1 VDKCPQFF
9 SQFYLTKELIMM
21 IRTYNDAVKAFNV
34 RGPVRSSA
42 WGNNERP
49 LDKTYKHKK
58 IVWYNDNQTDYYDIV
73 LHKTVMARFYKPI
86 VCDMNIE
93 HERRLYTS
101 HPSQTSRKF
110 MWEILGHFGQL
121 GGTHGIPDGVVA
133 PIYNKDF
140 MRASAGVAGFS
151 ADFMFMDGKLDVSRS
166 KHTPHYR
173 TVSSKE
179 DKQKRADVV
188 RRMDVYIN
196 LAIMRMPEFEAA
208 VTLSRKLGQTFGGEG
223 YVHEYAQ
230 AMRPM
235 MADDPI
241 DGADDVE
248 SFFQM
253 CQMAYNTIASKR
265 GMEQQGFDM
274 GNWRGSPADP
284 ISKLKNPITTDEFRR
299 AIIERIYKYAG
310 VKQGSKR
317 VELSQFPQRKDY
329 PRTNIST

>member
-1 VDKCPQFF
+1 
-9 SQFYLTKELIMM
+9 MM
-21 IRTYNDAVKAFNV
+21 IRTYNDAIKAFNV

-49 LDKTYKHKK
+49 LDRLYKHKK
-58 IVWYNDNQTDYYDIV
+58 IVWHNDNQTDYYDIV
-73 LHKTVMARFYKPI
+73 FHKTVMARFYKPI

-110 MWEILGHFGQL
+110 MWEVLGHFGQL

-133 PIYNKDF
+133 PVYNKDF
-140 MRASAGVAGFS
+140 MRDGDASFS

-196 LAIMRMPEFEAA
+196 LAIMRMPEFESEAF
-208 VTLSRKLGQTFGGEG
+208 LSRKLGKTFGGEG

-235 MADDPI
+235 MSDQPI

-248 SFFQM
+248 SFFHM

-265 GMEQQGFDM
+265 GMEQPDFEM
-274 GNWRGSPADP
+274 GGWGGSNTDP
-284 ISKLKNPITTDEFRR
+284 ISKLERPITTNEFRR

-317 VELSQFPQRKDY
+317 VEIPQFPQRKDY

>member
-1 VDKCPQFF
+1 
-9 SQFYLTKELIMM
+9 MM
-21 IRTYNDAVKAFNV
+21 IRSYNDAIKAFNV

-58 IVWYNDNQTDYYDIV
+58 LIQHEGHFDVV
-73 LHKTVMARFYKPI
+73 FHKTVMARFYKPV
-86 VCDMNIE
+86 VCDMNVE
-93 HERRLYTS
+93 HERRLYLGHS
-101 HPSQTSRKF
+101 SLTSRKF
-110 MWEILGHFGQL
+110 MWDVLGHFGQL
-121 GGTHGIPDGVVA
+121 GGMHGIPDGMVA
-133 PIYNKDF
+133 PVYNKYFGREGD
-140 MRASAGVAGFS
+140 VYFS
-151 ADFMFMDGKLDVSRS
+151 ADLMFMDGKLDVSRS

-173 TVSSKE
+173 TISSKE
-179 DKQKRADVV
+179 DKLKRADVL

-196 LAIMRMPEFEAA
+196 LAVLRMPDFEAEA
-208 VTLSRKLGQTFGGEG
+208 SLSRRLGRPFGGEG

-235 MADDPI
+235 MADNPI
-241 DGADDVE
+241 EGTDDVE
-248 SFFQM
+248 SFFHM

-265 GMEQQGFDM
+265 GMEQPDFEM
-274 GNWRGSPADP
+274 GGWGGSNADP

-317 VELSQFPQRKDY
+317 VEIPQFPQRKDY
-329 PRTNIST
+329 PRTNVSL

>member
-1 VDKCPQFF
+1 
-9 SQFYLTKELIMM
+9 M
-21 IRTYNDAVKAFNV
+21 IRNYAEAIKAFNV

-49 LDKTYKHKK
+49 LDRLHKHKK
-58 IVWYNDNQTDYYDIV
+58 IIQHEGYFDVV
-73 LHKTVMARFYKPI
+73 FHKTVMARFYKPI
-86 VCDMNIE
+86 VDDMNVE

-110 MWEILGHFGQL
+110 MWDVLGHFGQL
-121 GGTHGIPDGVVA
+121 GGTHGIPDGMVA
-133 PIYNKDF
+133 PIYYKDF
-140 MRASAGVAGFS
+140 MRDGDSSFS
-151 ADFMFMDGKLDVSRS
+151 ADLMFVDGQLDISRS

-173 TVSSKE
+173 TISSKE
-179 DKQKRADVV
+179 DKLKRADVL

-196 LAIMRMPEFEAA
+196 LAVLRMPQFESEA
-208 VTLSRKLGQTFGGEG
+208 TLSRRLGNAFGGEG

-235 MADDPI
+235 MADNPI
-241 DGADDVE
+241 DGADDVD

-265 GMEQQGFDM
+265 GTEQAGFSM
-274 GNWRGSPADP
+274 GGWHSTNTDP
-284 ISKLKNPITTDEFRR
+284 ISKLNKPITTDEFRR
-299 AIIERIYKYAG
+299 AIVDRIYKYAG
-310 VKQGSKR
+310 VKRGSKR
-317 VELSQFPQRKDY
+317 VELSQFPHKKDY

>member
-1 VDKCPQFF
+1 
-9 SQFYLTKELIMM
+9 MM
-21 IRTYNDAVKAFNV
+21 IRSYNDAIKAFNV

-58 IVWYNDNQTDYYDIV
+58 IVWYNDNQTDYYDV
-73 LHKTVMARFYKPI
+73 VFHKTVMARFYKPI
-86 VCDMNIE
+86 VCDMNVE
-93 HERRLYTS
+93 HERRLYAS
-101 HPSQTSRKF
+101 HPSPTSRKF
-110 MWEILGHFGQL
+110 MWEMLGHFGQL
-121 GGTHGIPDGVVA
+121 GGTHGVPNGMVA

-140 MRASAGVAGFS
+140 MRDGDASFS
-151 ADFMFMDGKLDVSRS
+151 VDLMFMDGTLDVSRS

-173 TVSSKE
+173 TISSKE
-179 DKQKRADVV
+179 DKLKRADVV

-196 LAIMRMPEFEAA
+196 LALMRMPEFESA
-208 VTLSRKLGQTFGGEG
+208 VTLSRKLGNTFGGEG

-235 MADDPI
+235 MSDQPI

-248 SFFQM
+248 SFFHM

-265 GMEQQGFDM
+265 GTEQSDFDM
-274 GNWRGSPADP
+274 GGWGGRNTDP
-284 ISKLKNPITTDEFRR
+284 ISKLKKPITIDEFRR
-299 AIIERIYKYAG
+299 AIIERVYKYAG

-317 VELSQFPQRKDY
+317 IELSQFPQRKDY